1 MREVISM
8 TKNEAFNILFR
19 CGVLDEDGNVK
30 DAYKD
35 IIVKNEDTD
44 SASEQGE

>member
-1 MREVISM
+1 M
-8 TKNEAFNILFR
+8 TKNEAFDILLR

-35 IIVKNEDTD
+35 IVVKNEEAEGAED
-44 SASEQGE
+44 

>member
-1 MREVISM
+1 M
-8 TKNEAFNILFR
+8 TKNEAFDILLR

-35 IIVKNEDTD
+35 IVVKNEDTD
-44 SASEQGE
+44 NAVKQGE

>member
-1 MREVISM
+1 M
-8 TKNEAFNILFR
+8 TKNEAFDILLR

-35 IIVKNEDTD
+35 IVVKNEETEGAED
-44 SASEQGE
+44 

>member
-1 MREVISM
+1 M
-8 TKNEAFNILFR
+8 TKNEAFDILLR

-35 IIVKNEDTD
+35 IVVKNEEAEDAED
-44 SASEQGE
+44 